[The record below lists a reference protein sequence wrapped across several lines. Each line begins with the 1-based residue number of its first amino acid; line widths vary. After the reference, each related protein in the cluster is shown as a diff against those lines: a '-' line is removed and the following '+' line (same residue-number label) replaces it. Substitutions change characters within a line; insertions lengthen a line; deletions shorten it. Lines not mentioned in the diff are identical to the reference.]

1 MPAGAGL
8 GGRETVSVAGP
19 ASGGRTAG
27 PRVTLC
33 EQQKQSGTQPF
44 AQGSSAPAPDAA
56 RPETETVGV
65 EMASQLA
72 SNAMSARMPQTKR
85 QAKTRTQRARGFNAE
100 DRIVGED
107 SMDRGPLVGPESVA
121 F

>member
-1 MPAGAGL
+1 
-8 GGRETVSVAGP
+8 
-19 ASGGRTAG
+19 
-27 PRVTLC
+27 
-33 EQQKQSGTQPF
+33 
-44 AQGSSAPAPDAA
+44 
-56 RPETETVGV
+56 
-65 EMASQLA
+65 MASQLA